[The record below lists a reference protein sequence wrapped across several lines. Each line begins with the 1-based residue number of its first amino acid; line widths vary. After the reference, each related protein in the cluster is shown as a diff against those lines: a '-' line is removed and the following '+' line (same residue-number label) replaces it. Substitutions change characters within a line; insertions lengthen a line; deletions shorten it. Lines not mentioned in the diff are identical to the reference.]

1 MADDTGSHFT
11 TFFQQ
16 QGEQLVNLSAED
28 FGRIYDNREIDDKD
42 YDRVMQVPLF
52 KEFVLANR

>member
-28 FGRIYDNREIDDKD
+28 FGRIFDLRDEEDKE
-42 YDRVMQVPLF
+42 YDRVMQGPLF